1 MLDMILKE
9 YLVIFT
15 LIQTKKEPVSLIL
28 HNYLLFDL
36 FLLFIL
42 LSNISVCFYFL

>member
-15 LIQTKKEPVSLIL
+15 FIQTQKEPVCLIL
-28 HNYLLFDL
+28 LNYLLFDL
-36 FLLFIL
+36 FLLFCCQKFQFVFIF
-42 LSNISVCFYFL
+42 CR